1 MELRYMDAGNEAQS
15 ANAGQQAPGHNRRCD
30 LYSDVI
36 IAMSSITTSTL
47 VVPSRRSVERTS
59 DDLAILVLVGVGL
72 IASLTFRDYGLGWDD
87 YTHAEYADLLLR
99 MYGSGFKDTGA
110 LSFANLYMYGGG
122 FDMAAALLHKI
133 IPLELFET
141 RRLLGAVVGIIGL
154 AVTWRLGR
162 RVGGPL
168 AGLAALLLLA
178 LCPTFYGHMFMNPKD
193 APFAVAMV
201 ILILG
206 LVRLAEEYPSPSPR
220 TILIVGL
227 GAGLSIGSRILGG
240 LGLIYA
246 LVGFVPLVVAE
257 IHNQGAREAARRFI
271 QVVYALLPSLILG
284 YLIMGLV
291 WPWSIMQ
298 PGNPFGALNYFSH
311 FFEKPWKEMFD
322 GALVLVPDMPWSY
335 LPTLFALQLPEVL
348 LGLAIAGGAGA
359 LVALTRG
366 DVPARRKTILLIVT
380 LAATLPLAIAMA
392 KHPAL
397 YNGIRHFIFVIPPM
411 TVLAGAAFAWG
422 MEWLKEN
429 HRPWQPAAVVIFSFG
444 LLLPLS
450 EMIRLHP
457 YEYTHFNH
465 IAGTVRGADDL
476 YMLDYWGLA
485 LKQASDGLREQLTE
499 RKETAPRGR
508 KWEVAVCG
516 PQRPAQV
523 ALGPDFTIGW
533 DSHAA
538 DFAMTLGEF
547 YCKGLLAPVMVEI
560 KRDGVVFARVY
571 DIRGRSISSLLA
583 IPAP

>member
-1 MELRYMDAGNEAQS
+1 
-15 ANAGQQAPGHNRRCD
+15 
-30 LYSDVI
+30 
-36 IAMSSITTSTL
+36 MSSITTSTIDTP
-47 VVPSRRSVERTS
+47 VRRSVERTC
-59 DDLAILVLVGVGL
+59 DDLAIIVLAAVALV
-72 IASLTFRDYGLGWDD
+72 ASLTFRDYGLGWDD

-99 MYGSGFKDTGA
+99 MYGSGFKDTAA

-122 FDMAAALLHKI
+122 FDMAAALLHKV

-141 RRLLGAVVGIIGL
+141 RRLLGAMVGLIGL

-162 RVGGPL
+162 RVGGPF
-168 AGLAALLLLA
+168 AGLATLLLLV

-193 APFAVAMV
+193 APFAVAMA
-201 ILILG
+201 ILMLG

-240 LGLIYA
+240 LALIYA
-246 LVGFVPLVVAE
+246 VVGFLPLLLEE
-257 IHNQGAREAARRFI
+257 IHTHSARDAGHRFAH
-271 QVVYALLPSLILG
+271 VLYVLLPGLILG
-284 YLIMGLV
+284 YLVMGLI
-291 WPWSIMQ
+291 WPWSIME
-298 PGNPFGALNYFSH
+298 PGNPFQALTYFSH

-322 GALVLVPDMPWSY
+322 GALVSVPDMPWSY

-348 LGLAIAGGAGA
+348 LGLAIAGVVGA
-359 LVALTRG
+359 LMSLSRT
-366 DVPARRKTILLIVT
+366 DVPARRKTILLMLT
-380 LAATLPLAIAMA
+380 LAATLPLVIAMV
-392 KHPAL
+392 KRPAL

-411 TVLAGAAFAWG
+411 TVLAGTAFAWL
-422 MEWLKEN
+422 MNWLKAR
-429 HRPWQPAAVVIFSFG
+429 HRSWQPAAVAVFAFG
-444 LLLPLS
+444 LLLPLG

-457 YEYTHFNH
+457 YQYTHFNH
-465 IAGTVRGADDL
+465 IAGTVRAADDL

-485 LKQASDGLREQLTE
+485 LKQASDSLREELIE
-499 RKETAPRGR
+499 RQEAPPRGR
-508 KWEVAVCG
+508 KWKVAVCG

-547 YCKGLLAPVMVEI
+547 YCKGLTAPVLVEI
-560 KRDGVVFARVY
+560 KRDDVVFARVY

>member
-1 MELRYMDAGNEAQS
+1 
-15 ANAGQQAPGHNRRCD
+15 
-30 LYSDVI
+30 
-36 IAMSSITTSTL
+36 MSSITTSAL
-47 VVPSRRSVERTS
+47 EAPARRSVEKTC
-59 DDLAILVLVGVGL
+59 DDLAVLVLGVVAVVAG
-72 IASLTFRDYGLGWDD
+72 LTFRDYGLGWDD

-99 MYGSGFKDTGA
+99 MYESGFKDTGA

-122 FDMAAALLHKI
+122 FDMAAALLHKL

-141 RRLLGAVVGIIGL
+141 RRLLGAIVGVIGL
-154 AVTWRLGR
+154 AVTWRLAR

-201 ILILG
+201 VLIMG
-206 LVRLAEEYPSPSPR
+206 LVRLIEEYPAPSPR

-227 GAGLSIGSRILGG
+227 GAGLSIGCRVLGG
-240 LGLIYA
+240 LALIYA
-246 LVGFVPLVVAE
+246 VVGFVPLLIE
-257 IHNQGAREAARRFI
+257 EFRKQGPREATHRFAH
-271 QVVYALLPSLILG
+271 VVYVLLPGLLLG
-284 YLIMGLV
+284 YLVMGLI
-291 WPWSIMQ
+291 WPWSIME
-298 PGNPFGALNYFSH
+298 PGHPLEAVTYFSH

-322 GALVLVPDMPWSY
+322 GALVSVPDMPWSY

-348 LGLAIAGGAGA
+348 LVLLAAAVVIT
-359 LVALTRG
+359 LMSLSRY
-366 DVPARRKTILLIVT
+366 DVTAKRKSIMLMLT
-380 LAATLPLAIAMA
+380 LAATLPLVIAMV
-392 KHPAL
+392 KRPAL

-411 TVLAGAAFAWG
+411 TVLAGVAFARG
-422 MEWLKEN
+422 MDWLGEN
-429 HRPWQPAAVVIFSFG
+429 RRAWQPAALAMFAFG

-457 YEYTHFNH
+457 YQYTHFNH
-465 IAGTVRGADDL
+465 IAGTVRTADNFF
-476 YMLDYWGLA
+476 MLDYWGLA
-485 LKQASDGLREQLTE
+485 LKQASDGLREQLAE
-499 RKETAPRGR
+499 RQEVPPQNR
-508 KWEVAVCG
+508 KWKVAVCG

-533 DSHAA
+533 DSNAA

-547 YCKGLLAPVMVEI
+547 YCKGLAAPVMVEI
-560 KRDGVVFARVY
+560 KRDDVVFARVY

>member
-1 MELRYMDAGNEAQS
+1 MT
-15 ANAGQQAPGHNRRCD
+15 
-30 LYSDVI
+30 
-36 IAMSSITTSTL
+36 SITTSAIDT
-47 VVPSRRSVERTS
+47 PSRRSVERTC
-59 DDLAILVLVGVGL
+59 DDFALIVLTVVGL

-122 FDMAAALLHKI
+122 FDMAAALLHKV

-141 RRLLGAVVGIIGL
+141 RRLLGAAVGIVGL

-168 AGLAALLLLA
+168 AGLAAVLLLA

-201 ILILG
+201 ILMLG

-220 TILIVGL
+220 TVLIVGL

-240 LGLIYA
+240 LALIYA
-246 LVGFVPLVVAE
+246 VVGFVPMLLEE
-257 IHNQGAREAARRFI
+257 IRTQGAREAVRRF
-271 QVVYALLPSLILG
+271 VHVGYVLLPGLILG
-284 YLIMGLV
+284 YLVMGLI
-291 WPWSIMQ
+291 WPWSIIE
-298 PGNPFGALNYFSH
+298 PGNPFQAATYFSH

-322 GALVLVPDMPWSY
+322 GALVSVPDMPWSY

-348 LGLAIAGGAGA
+348 LCLSIAAAVATLLALPRA
-359 LVALTRG
+359 
-366 DVPARRKTILLIVT
+366 DVSGRRKTILLMLT
-380 LAATLPLAIAMA
+380 LAATLPIAVAIV
-392 KHPAL
+392 KRPAL

-411 TVLAGAAFAWG
+411 TVLAGTAFAWG
-422 MEWLKEN
+422 MNWLKQN
-429 HRPWQPAAVVIFSFG
+429 RRSWQPAALAVFSFG
-444 LLLPLS
+444 LLLPLG

-457 YEYTHFNH
+457 YQYTHFNH
-465 IAGTVRGADDL
+465 IAGTVRGADYR

-485 LKQASDGLREQLTE
+485 LKQASDSLREELDE
-499 RKETAPRGR
+499 RHEAPPHGR
-508 KWEVAVCG
+508 KWKIAVCG

-547 YCKGLLAPVMVEI
+547 YCKGLTAPVMVEI
-560 KRDGVVFARVY
+560 KRDDVVFARVY

>member
-1 MELRYMDAGNEAQS
+1 
-15 ANAGQQAPGHNRRCD
+15 
-30 LYSDVI
+30 
-36 IAMSSITTSTL
+36 MSSITTSAIDT
-47 VVPSRRSVERTS
+47 PSRRSVERTC
-59 DDLAILVLVGVGL
+59 DDLAIIVLAAVGV

-99 MYGSGFKDTGA
+99 MYGSGFRDTGA

-122 FDMAAALLHKI
+122 FDMAAALLHRV

-141 RRLLGAVVGIIGL
+141 RRLLGAVVGVIGL

-178 LCPTFYGHMFMNPKD
+178 LCPTYYGHMFMNPKD

-201 ILILG
+201 ILMLG

-227 GAGLSIGSRILGG
+227 GAGLSVGSRVLGG
-240 LGLIYA
+240 LALVYA
-246 LVGFVPLVVAE
+246 LVGFVPLFQEEV
-257 IHNQGAREAARRFI
+257 HTHGAREAAHRVVH
-271 QVVYALLPSLILG
+271 VVYVLLPGLVLG
-284 YLIMGLV
+284 YLVMGLI
-291 WPWSIMQ
+291 WPWSIMELD
-298 PGNPFGALNYFSH
+298 NPFHALTYFSH

-322 GALVLVPDMPWSY
+322 GALVSVPDMPWSY

-348 LGLAIAGGAGA
+348 LGLSIAAVVGTFMS
-359 LVALTRG
+359 LSRK
-366 DVPARRKTILLIVT
+366 DVSARRKSILLMLAV
-380 LAATLPLAIAMA
+380 AATLPLVIAMV
-392 KHPAL
+392 KRPAL

-411 TVLAGAAFAWG
+411 TVLAGTAFAWG
-422 MEWLKEN
+422 MNWLKEN
-429 HRPWQPAAVVIFSFG
+429 RRSWQPAAVAVFSFG
-444 LLLPLS
+444 LLLPLA

-457 YEYTHFNH
+457 YQYTHFNH

-476 YMLDYWGLA
+476 FMLDYWGLA
-485 LKQASDGLREQLTE
+485 LKQASDGLRDELVE
-499 RKETAPRGR
+499 RQEVPPQGR
-508 KWEVAVCG
+508 KWKVAVCG

-547 YCKGLLAPVMVEI
+547 YCKGLIAPVMVEI
-560 KRDGVVFARVY
+560 KRDDVVFARVY

>member
-1 MELRYMDAGNEAQS
+1 
-15 ANAGQQAPGHNRRCD
+15 
-30 LYSDVI
+30 
-36 IAMSSITTSTL
+36 MSSITTSAIDTPL
-47 VVPSRRSVERTS
+47 RRSAERTC
-59 DDLAILVLVGVGL
+59 DDLAMLVLAVVGI
-72 IASLTFRDYGLGWDD
+72 IAGLTFRDYGLGWDD

-110 LSFANLYMYGGG
+110 LSFANLFMYGGG
-122 FDMAAALLHKI
+122 FDMAAALLHKV

-141 RRLLGAVVGIIGL
+141 RRLLGAIVGVIGL

-162 RVGGPL
+162 RVGGPV
-168 AGLAALLLLA
+168 AGLAALLLLV

-201 ILILG
+201 ILMLG
-206 LVRLAEEYPSPSPR
+206 LVRLAEEYPQASPR

-240 LGLIYA
+240 LALVYA
-246 LVGFVPLVVAE
+246 LVGFVPMLVAE
-257 IHNQGAREAARRFI
+257 VRTQGAREALRRFLH
-271 QVVYALLPSLILG
+271 VVYVLVPGLVLG
-284 YLIMGLV
+284 YLVMGLI
-291 WPWSIMQ
+291 WPWSIME
-298 PGNPFGALNYFSH
+298 PGNPFQALTYFSH

-322 GALVLVPDMPWSY
+322 GALVSVPDMPWSY

-348 LGLAIAGGAGA
+348 LGLTIAGVAGT
-359 LVALTRG
+359 LVVLPRS
-366 DVPARRKTILLIVT
+366 DVTARRKTILLM
-380 LAATLPLAIAMA
+380 LASAATLPLLIAMV
-392 KHPAL
+392 KRPAL

-411 TVLAGAAFAWG
+411 TVLAGTAFAWG
-422 MEWLKEN
+422 MNWLGEN
-429 HRPWQPAAVVIFSFG
+429 RRSWQPVAVAVFAFG
-444 LLLPLS
+444 LMLPLA

-457 YEYTHFNH
+457 YQYTHFNL
-465 IAGTVRGADDL
+465 IAGTVRGADDR

-485 LKQASDGLREQLTE
+485 LKQASDELREEIADRQE
-499 RKETAPRGR
+499 SPPRGR
-508 KWEVAVCG
+508 KWKVAVCG

-547 YCKGLLAPVMVEI
+547 YCKGLTAPVLVEI

>member
-1 MELRYMDAGNEAQS
+1 
-15 ANAGQQAPGHNRRCD
+15 
-30 LYSDVI
+30 
-36 IAMSSITTSTL
+36 MSSITTSAIDTP
-47 VVPSRRSVERTS
+47 VRRSVARTC
-59 DDLAILVLVGVGL
+59 DELAIIVLAAVGL
-72 IASLTFRDYGLGWDD
+72 VASLTFRDYGLGWDD

-110 LSFANLYMYGGG
+110 LTFANLYMYGGG

-141 RRLLGAVVGIIGL
+141 RRLLGAVVGLIGL

-168 AGLAALLLLA
+168 AGLATLLLLA

-201 ILILG
+201 ILMLG

-240 LGLIYA
+240 LA
-246 LVGFVPLVVAE
+246 LVYAVIGFLPLLLEE
-257 IHNQGAREAARRFI
+257 IHTHSARDAAHRFA
-271 QVVYALLPSLILG
+271 QVVYVLLPGLVLG
-284 YLIMGLV
+284 YLVMGLI
-291 WPWSIMQ
+291 WPWSIME
-298 PGNPFGALNYFSH
+298 PGNPFQALTYFSH

-322 GALVLVPDMPWSY
+322 GALVSVPDMPWSY

-348 LGLAIAGGAGA
+348 LGLTIAGVVGTFMS
-359 LVALTRG
+359 LSRKDVA
-366 DVPARRKTILLIVT
+366 ARRKTILLMLT
-380 LAATLPLAIAMA
+380 LAATLPLVVAMV
-392 KHPAL
+392 KRPAL

-411 TVLAGAAFAWG
+411 AVLAGVSFAWLMNWLREHHRSWQPAIVAAFA
-422 MEWLKEN
+422 
-429 HRPWQPAAVVIFSFG
+429 FG
-444 LLLPLS
+444 LMLPLG

-457 YEYTHFNH
+457 YQYTHFNH
-465 IAGTVRGADDL
+465 IAGTVRAADDL
-476 YMLDYWGLA
+476 FMLDYWGLA
-485 LKQASDGLREQLTE
+485 LKQASDGLREELVE
-499 RKETAPRGR
+499 RQEVPPRGR
-508 KWEVAVCG
+508 KWKVAVCG

-533 DSHAA
+533 DSNAA

-547 YCKGLLAPVMVEI
+547 YCKGLTAPVMVEI
-560 KRDGVVFARVY
+560 KRDDVVFARVY
-571 DIRGRSISSLLA
+571 DIRGRSISGLLA

>member
-1 MELRYMDAGNEAQS
+1 
-15 ANAGQQAPGHNRRCD
+15 
-30 LYSDVI
+30 
-36 IAMSSITTSTL
+36 MSSITTSAIDT
-47 VVPSRRSVERTS
+47 PNRRSMERTC
-59 DDLAILVLVGVGL
+59 DDLAIIVLAAVGL

-99 MYGSGFKDTGA
+99 MYGSGFRDTGA

-122 FDMAAALLHKI
+122 FDMAAALLHKV

-141 RRLLGAVVGIIGL
+141 RRLLGAVIGVIGL

-178 LCPTFYGHMFMNPKD
+178 LCPTYYGHMFMNPKD

-201 ILILG
+201 ILMLG

-227 GAGLSIGSRILGG
+227 GAGLSVGSRVLGG
-240 LGLIYA
+240 LALVYA
-246 LVGFVPLVVAE
+246 LVGFVPLFLEE
-257 IHNQGAREAARRFI
+257 IHTHSAREAAHRFI
-271 QVVYALLPSLILG
+271 HVVYVLLPGLVLG
-284 YLIMGLV
+284 YLVMGLI
-291 WPWSIMQ
+291 WPWSIME
-298 PGNPFGALNYFSH
+298 PDNPFHALTYFSH
-311 FFEKPWKEMFD
+311 FFEKPWKDMFD
-322 GALVLVPDMPWSY
+322 GALVSVPDMPWSY

-348 LGLAIAGGAGA
+348 LGLSIAAVVGTFMS
-359 LVALTRG
+359 LSRQ
-366 DVPARRKTILLIVT
+366 DVPARRKSILLMLTV
-380 LAATLPLAIAMA
+380 AATLPLVIAMV
-392 KHPAL
+392 KRPAL

-411 TVLAGAAFAWG
+411 TVLAGVAFSWG
-422 MEWLKEN
+422 MNWLKEN
-429 HRPWQPAAVVIFSFG
+429 RRSWQPAAVAVFSFG
-444 LLLPLS
+444 LLLPLA

-457 YEYTHFNH
+457 YQYTHFNH

-476 YMLDYWGLA
+476 FMLDYWGLA
-485 LKQASDGLREQLTE
+485 LKQASDGLRDELIE
-499 RKETAPRGR
+499 RQEAPPHGR
-508 KWEVAVCG
+508 KWKVAVCG

-547 YCKGLLAPVMVEI
+547 YCKGLTAPVMVEI
-560 KRDGVVFARVY
+560 KRDDVVFARVY
-571 DIRGRSISSLLA
+571 DIRGRSISGLLA

>member
-1 MELRYMDAGNEAQS
+1 
-15 ANAGQQAPGHNRRCD
+15 
-30 LYSDVI
+30 
-36 IAMSSITTSTL
+36 MSSITTSAIDT
-47 VVPSRRSVERTS
+47 PSRRSVERTC
-59 DDLAILVLVGVGL
+59 DDLAIIVLAAVGV

-99 MYGSGFKDTGA
+99 MYGSGFRDTGA

-122 FDMAAALLHKI
+122 FDMAAALLHKV

-141 RRLLGAVVGIIGL
+141 RRLLGAVVGVIGL

-178 LCPTFYGHMFMNPKD
+178 LCPTYYGHMFMNPKD

-201 ILILG
+201 ILMLG

-227 GAGLSIGSRILGG
+227 GAGLSVGSRVLGG
-240 LGLIYA
+240 LALVYA
-246 LVGFVPLVVAE
+246 LVGFVPLFQEEV
-257 IHNQGAREAARRFI
+257 HTHGAREAAHRVVH
-271 QVVYALLPSLILG
+271 VVYVLLPGLVLG
-284 YLIMGLV
+284 YLVMGLI
-291 WPWSIMQ
+291 WPWSIMELD
-298 PGNPFGALNYFSH
+298 NPFHALTYFSH

-322 GALVLVPDMPWSY
+322 GALVSVPDMPWSY

-348 LGLAIAGGAGA
+348 LGLSIAAVVGTFMS
-359 LVALTRG
+359 LSRQ
-366 DVPARRKTILLIVT
+366 DVPARRKSILLMLTV
-380 LAATLPLAIAMA
+380 AATLPLVIAMV
-392 KHPAL
+392 KRPAL

-411 TVLAGAAFAWG
+411 TVLAGTAFAWG
-422 MEWLKEN
+422 MNWLKEN
-429 HRPWQPAAVVIFSFG
+429 RRSWQPAAVAVFSFG
-444 LLLPLS
+444 LLLPLA

-457 YEYTHFNH
+457 YQYTHFNH

-476 YMLDYWGLA
+476 FMLDYWGLA
-485 LKQASDGLREQLTE
+485 LKQASDGLRDELVE
-499 RKETAPRGR
+499 RQEVPPQGR
-508 KWEVAVCG
+508 KWKVAVCG

-547 YCKGLLAPVMVEI
+547 YCKGLIAPVMVEI
-560 KRDGVVFARVY
+560 KRDDVVFARVY

>member
-1 MELRYMDAGNEAQS
+1 
-15 ANAGQQAPGHNRRCD
+15 
-30 LYSDVI
+30 
-36 IAMSSITTSTL
+36 MSSITTSAAGT
-47 VVPSRRSVERTS
+47 PFRRAVERTC
-59 DDLAILVLVGVGL
+59 DDLAIIVLAAVGL

-99 MYGSGFKDTGA
+99 MYGSGFKDTAA

-141 RRLLGAVVGIIGL
+141 RRLLGAVVGLIGL

-168 AGLAALLLLA
+168 AGLAALMLLA

-193 APFAVAMV
+193 APFAVSMV
-201 ILILG
+201 ILMLG

-220 TILIVGL
+220 TVLIIGL
-227 GAGLSIGSRILGG
+227 GAGLSVGSRILGG
-240 LGLIYA
+240 LALIYA
-246 LVGFVPLVVAE
+246 VAGFLPLLLEE
-257 IHNQGAREAARRFI
+257 IRTHGARDAARRFLH
-271 QVVYALLPSLILG
+271 VLYVLLPGLILG
-284 YLIMGLV
+284 YLVMGLI
-291 WPWSIMQ
+291 WPWSIME
-298 PGNPFGALNYFSH
+298 PGNPFQALTYFSH

-322 GALVLVPDMPWSY
+322 GALVSVPDMPWSY

-348 LGLAIAGGAGA
+348 LGLAIAGVVGA
-359 LVALTRG
+359 LMSLSRT
-366 DVPARRKTILLIVT
+366 DVPARRKTILLMLT
-380 LAATLPLAIAMA
+380 LAATLPLVVAMV
-392 KHPAL
+392 KRPAL

-411 TVLAGAAFAWG
+411 TVLAGTAFAWL
-422 MEWLKEN
+422 MNWLKER
-429 HRPWQPAAVVIFSFG
+429 HHSWQPAAVAVFSFG
-444 LLLPLS
+444 LLLPLG

-457 YEYTHFNH
+457 YQYTHFNH
-465 IAGTVRGADDL
+465 IAGTVRAADDL
-476 YMLDYWGLA
+476 FMLDYWGLA
-485 LKQASDGLREQLTE
+485 LKQASDGLREELVE
-499 RKETAPRGR
+499 RQEVPPRGR
-508 KWEVAVCG
+508 KWKVAVCG

-547 YCKGLLAPVMVEI
+547 YCKGLTAPVMVEI
-560 KRDGVVFARVY
+560 KRDDVVFARVY
-571 DIRGRSISSLLA
+571 DIRGRSISGLLA